1 MTNACLMIPFPLAAR
16 VGKVRRCA
24 EVLQSSANQAIRD
37 AYWRKTVAQLREKLE
52 QLGLIDE
59 EVRNQIRQFR
69 EAVQQEYLRRDYV
82 VIQAGRAPEDGAA

>member
-1 MTNACLMIPFPLAAR
+1 MIPFPLAAR